1 MPYRL
6 LLTDLRV
13 HHVGEYYQHRM
24 TAGPYEAPFIT
35 DGNLGVIASLF
46 SHNLKVLAARI
57 THQPEPVLDTTDI
70 TPNNI
75 DLVTYDVE
83 PLVIAPYSWKLF
95 MGWKCPKTQR
105 TFTYTA
111 HMERDVEMVIS
122 AYSGALKFFAMKSG
136 LILMDE
142 DFDVRNKDRAAEEGY
157 QWIDRPA
164 EEE

>member
-35 DGNLGVIASLF
+35 DGNLGV
-46 SHNLKVLAARI
+46 
-57 THQPEPVLDTTDI
+57 I